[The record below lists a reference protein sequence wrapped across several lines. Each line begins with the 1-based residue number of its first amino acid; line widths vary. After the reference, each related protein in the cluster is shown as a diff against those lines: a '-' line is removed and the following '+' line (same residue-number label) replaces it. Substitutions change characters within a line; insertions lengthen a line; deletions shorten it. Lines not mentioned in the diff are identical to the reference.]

1 MPQSGRVQTRPRKKA
16 PSNEFIEGTNQMN
29 AILKIAAA
37 ALTVG
42 LLATSANANSL
53 YEGDGIVIT
62 PASVSADEAVDAS
75 ATFPNVKRG
84 KIVSYASK
92 KAKGSIIINT
102 KTNELFYVL
111 GYGKAIMYRV
121 ASAKK
126 GFEWKGTHKV
136 SNKAQWPDWRPP
148 VEMRKRKPE
157 LPAFMAG
164 GPKNPLGARA
174 MYLGSSIYR
183 IHGTNEPKSIG
194 RAASSGCIRMLNADV
209 TELYTLVK
217 IGTEVTVF

>member
-1 MPQSGRVQTRPRKKA
+1 
-16 PSNEFIEGTNQMN
+16 MN
-29 AILKIAAA
+29 KLFKIAAAA

-42 LLATSANANSL
+42 LLSGTASAEDSL
-53 YEGDGIVIT
+53 YGDEGVVVT
-62 PASVSADEAVDAS
+62 PASYSNDMDADTAS
-75 ATFPNVKRG
+75 IFPNVKRG
-84 KIVSYASK
+84 KIVSYNT
-92 KAKGSIIINT
+92 AKPAGSVVIHS

-111 GYGKAIMYRV
+111 GYGKAVKYRV
-121 ASAKK
+121 ATAKK

-136 SNKAQWPDWRPP
+136 SNKTQWPDWRPP
-148 VEMRKRKPE
+148 TAMRKRKPE

-183 IHGTNEPKSIG
+183 IHGTNEPTSIG
-194 RAASSGCIRMLNADV
+194 KAASSGCIRMLNADV

-217 IGTEVTVF
+217 IGAEVTVR